1 MPRELRDV
9 GASVRA
15 RLLVRARAERS
26 DFQIL
31 LTRYALERLL
41 YRLAKIQATF
51 EHELEAGANAFLLV
65 LEGSAI
71 VGRQERPVA
80 SGELAW
86 LTRSD
91 EAPSLVTIKASG
103 GATHLL
109 LFAGRALREPV
120 VFGGPFV
127 MNTQEQIDEAF
138 ADFRAGRF

>member
-1 MPRELRDV
+1 
-9 GASVRA
+9 
-15 RLLVRARAERS
+15 
-26 DFQIL
+26 
-31 LTRYALERLL
+31 
-41 YRLAKIQATF
+41 
-51 EHELEAGANAFLLV
+51 
-65 LEGSAI
+65 
-71 VGRQERPVA
+71 VA

-91 EAPSLVTIKASG
+91 EAPSLVMTIKANG

-109 LFAGRALREPV
+109 LFAGRPLREPV

>member
-1 MPRELRDV
+1 MTALD
-9 GASVRA
+9 A
-15 RLLVRARAERS
+15 RM
-26 DFQIL
+26 DGG
-31 LTRYALERLL
+31 
-41 YRLAKIQATF
+41 ATF
-51 EHELEAGANAFLLV
+51 EHELGAGANVFLLV
-65 LEGSAI
+65 LEGPAI

-91 EAPSLVTIKASG
+91 EAPSLVTIKAG

-109 LFAGRALREPV
+109 LFAGMPLREPV

-127 MNTQEQIDEAF
+127 MNTQEQIEEAF

>member
-1 MPRELRDV
+1 MTAPRSSTSLRQ
-9 GASVRA
+9 A
-15 RLLVRARAERS
+15 R
-26 DFQIL
+26 
-31 LTRYALERLL
+31 TP
-41 YRLAKIQATF
+41 
-51 EHELEAGANAFLLV
+51 FLLV

-109 LFAGRALREPV
+109 LLAGRPLREPV